1 MTSTTRRA
9 LLAAPLLLMP
19 FAHAA
24 WAATPTA
31 TPPLI
36 GPQQLKAMLGKPNV
50 VILDAT
56 ARQYYMR
63 AHIPG
68 AVFTDYG
75 RWRVKMGDVK
85 GMLPP
90 VERMEKF
97 IGAHGIG
104 NDDHV
109 IIVPL
114 GFSAGDLGVATRIFW
129 TFKVLGHDKVSI
141 LNGGMAG
148 WVDKRLPLDARPVRP
163 APKTFKARLDRRWLA
178 TPEEVE
184 KALNDNSALLID
196 NRPPGQHL
204 GVLKPGSVAQP
215 GTIPGSVN
223 VPEQWLA
230 PKGRLLAKDK
240 LAKLHRLLKA
250 DADTPAINFCNT
262 GHRASLGWFVRSQIL
277 GKPAKLYDGSMA
289 EWSRLPGKPVRAKL
303 DLAK

>member
-1 MTSTTRRA
+1 MPDMTRRA
-9 LLAAPLLLMP
+9 LFAAPLLLMP

-24 WAATPTA
+24 WAETDPTV
-31 TPPLI
+31 PPLL
-36 GPQQLKAMLGKPNV
+36 GPQQVKQLLGKPNV

-75 RWRVKMGDVK
+75 QWRLK

-90 VERMEKF
+90 VERMERL
-97 IGAHGIG
+97 IGSLGIG
-104 NDDHV
+104 NGDHV

-129 TFKVLGHDKVSI
+129 TIKVLGHDKVSI
-141 LNGGMAG
+141 LDGGMVG
-148 WVDKRLPLDARPVRP
+148 WMDRRLPIETAPVRS
-163 APKTFKARLDRRWLA
+163 APKSFKARLNRRWLA

-184 KALNDNSALLID
+184 KALKDKSALLID

-204 GVLKPGSVAQP
+204 GVLKPGSVAKP

-230 PKGRLLAKDK
+230 PKGRLLPKDR
-240 LAKLHRLLKA
+240 LAKLHKLLKA
-250 DADTPAINFCNT
+250 DADTPSINFCNT
-262 GHRASLGWFVRSQIL
+262 GHRASLGWFVKSQIL
-277 GKPAKLYDGSMA
+277 GRPAKLYDGSMA
-289 EWSRLPGKPVRAKL
+289 EWSRLPGKPVMVKL